1 LKVYYDVN
9 DQRCTLAM
17 INSNFHIDQMLLN
30 YPHLFKR
37 MDIPVAIAHCK
48 RAFMSSVSA
57 EKLYS
62 YAKIQ
67 QEVQPYGPNKKAMLA
82 LFNAT
87 VECKFFHVC
96 GHAMF

>member
-1 LKVYYDVN
+1 
-9 DQRCTLAM
+9 
-17 INSNFHIDQMLLN
+17 
-30 YPHLFKR
+30 

-62 YAKIQ
+62 YARIQ
-67 QEVQPYGPNKKAMLA
+67 LEVQPYGPNKKAMLA

-96 GHAMF
+96 GHAMLNTNFISSQIPKHLERWIHPRKSHKQRNGFNQK